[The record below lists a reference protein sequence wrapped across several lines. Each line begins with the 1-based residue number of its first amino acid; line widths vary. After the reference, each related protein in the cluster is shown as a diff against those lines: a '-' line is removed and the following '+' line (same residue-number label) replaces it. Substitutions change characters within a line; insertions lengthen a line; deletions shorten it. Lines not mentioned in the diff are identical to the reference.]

1 MNENNFKKLQS
12 MIDKQDSFEI
22 VRDQIAAILF
32 LELENQR
39 ELAKRARLDP
49 DRFNFRVYKERSN
62 PWELVNEEGE
72 NPPIINVWYS
82 NSDFDYGSSSTIDKQ
97 KTTAIFNI
105 DCIATAT
112 SRETAEGHTLG
123 DEMAS
128 LEVQRVAKVIRNILM
143 SDTNAYLQ
151 LRGLVWSRRV
161 LSLNIFQ
168 PSAENGMMQNLCA
181 ARLVL
186 QVVFSE
192 FSPQY
197 EPQALEILSITA
209 HNCDGQILFKK
220 EIGDNVN

>member
-1 MNENNFKKLQS
+1 MNIEGFKKLQS
-12 MIDKQDSFEI
+12 PINKLDSFEI

-32 LELENQR
+32 LELENQK
-39 ELAKRARLDP
+39 AIAGRAQIDP
-49 DRFNFRVYKERSN
+49 ARFDMKVYKERSN
-62 PWELVNEEGE
+62 PWDLFDEGE
-72 NPPIINVWYS
+72 NKPIINVWFS
-82 NSDFDYGSSSTIDKQ
+82 NSDFDYTNSSTVDKQ

-105 DCIATAT
+105 DCIATAV
-112 SRETAEGHTLG
+112 SQETADGQTLG

-143 SDTNAYLQ
+143 SDTNTYLQ

-186 QVVFSE
+186 QATFSE

-197 EPQALEILSITA
+197 EPQELEILSVTV
-209 HNCDGQILFKK
+209 HNCDGQILFNK
-220 EIGDNVN
+220 EIAKNGN